1 MRGLIRPRWGE
12 TPCAGDAANLER
24 YDHGVVVRLDMHVAL
39 VLSGLFRREGH
50 VDHCLGLPRRH
61 FPEAVGPMIPY
72 RLGHIQ
78 VEEFLGRVDLL
89 DLQGGLVRVVHL
101 NRRRV
106 GGARR

>member
-1 MRGLIRPRWGE
+1 MRVA
-12 TPCAGDAANLER
+12 PCAGDTANLER

-39 VLSGLFRREGH
+39 VLSGVLRREGH

-61 FPEAVGPMIPY
+61 FPEAVGPRVLVPH

-78 VEEFLGRVDLL
+78 VEETLGCVDLL

-101 NRRRV
+101 YRRRV
-106 GGARR
+106 GRARR